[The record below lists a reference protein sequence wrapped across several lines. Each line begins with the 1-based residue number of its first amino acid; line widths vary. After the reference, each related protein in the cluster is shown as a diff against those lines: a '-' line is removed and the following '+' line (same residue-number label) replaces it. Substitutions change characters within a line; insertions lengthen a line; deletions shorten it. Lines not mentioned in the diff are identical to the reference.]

1 MESLKSEYQL
11 KGKALD
17 EDLRRRQGEE
27 QNKLLVKVQKAINT
41 IAEKDQYDLVLQRG
55 AVIYVKPNAD
65 ISGKVVEALS
75 KGK

>member
-1 MESLKSEYQL
+1 M
-11 KGKALD
+11 
-17 EDLRRRQGEE
+17 
-27 QNKLLVKVQKAINT
+27 QKAINT